1 MKTCGPYQISTFNFG
16 MFRLD
21 GGAMF
26 GSVPK
31 NLWSKSIPAD
41 QDNCISLATRCL
53 VLRGNGKVAIID
65 VGMGEK
71 WSEKQRSIY
80 GVANTEETS
89 WPITREEVTDVILT
103 HLHFDHAGGITR
115 YLEDSTLVPSF
126 PNAQIHLQKSHWEY
140 AHNPSLKDKA
150 SYISEN
156 IAPLSSLPLLL
167 HDGPTEILPSVWAHP
182 VHGHT
187 KGQQW
192 IEVRGNER
200 SILVTTDV
208 VPTSHHIPLPY
219 HMGYD
224 LCAETIL
231 REKEAFLEFA
241 LRGNHILFFEHDPEI
256 EAVTVTKNDKGK
268 FTVSEKIVLG

>member
-1 MKTCGPYQISTFNFG
+1 

-31 NLWSKSIPAD
+31 NLWSKSISAD
-41 QDNCISLATRCL
+41 QDNCIPLATRCL
-53 VLRGNGKVAIID
+53 VLRGHGRVIIVD

-71 WSEKQRSIY
+71 WSDKQRSIY
-80 GVANTEETS
+80 GIANTEEDS
-89 WPITREEVTDVILT
+89 WPIAREEVTDVILT

-115 YLEDSTLVPSF
+115 YSSEGNLIPTF
-126 PNAQIHLQKSHWEY
+126 PNARIHLQRSHWEY
-140 AHNPSLKDKA
+140 AHNPSQKDKA
-150 SYISEN
+150 SYLREN
-156 IAPLSSLPLLL
+156 ITPLSSLSLVL
-167 HDGPTEILPSVWAHP
+167 HDGPTEIIPSVWGYP
-182 VHGHT
+182 VDGHT

-192 IEVRGNER
+192 IEVRGGDR

-208 VPTSHHIPLPY
+208 VPTTHHIPIPY

-231 REKEAFLEFA
+231 REKEAFLDFA
-241 LRGNHILFFEHDPEI
+241 FSGNHVLFFEHDPEI
-256 EAVTVTKNDKGK
+256 EAVTISKNEKGQFIIK
-268 FTVSEKIVLG
+268 EKLKLG

>member
-1 MKTCGPYQISTFNFG
+1 MNTFGPYQISTFNFG

-31 NLWSKSIPAD
+31 NLWSKSIPSD
-41 QDNCISLATRCL
+41 QDNCIPLATRCL
-53 VLRGNGKVAIID
+53 VLRGNGRVAIID

-71 WSEKQRSIY
+71 WSDKQKSIY
-80 GVANTEETS
+80 AVANTKEDS

-115 YLEDSTLVPSF
+115 YSEDGSIVPTF
-126 PNAQIHLQKSHWEY
+126 PNARIHLQKSHWEY
-140 AHNPSLKDKA
+140 AHNPSLKDRA
-150 SYISEN
+150 SYIPEN
-156 IAPLSSLPLLL
+156 ITPLTSLSLQL
-167 HDGPTEILPSVWAHP
+167 HEGATEIIPKVWGHP
-182 VHGHT
+182 VDGHT
-187 KGQQW
+187 RGQQW
-192 IEVRGNER
+192 IEVRGDER

-208 VPTSHHIPLPY
+208 VPTTHHIPIPY

-231 REKEAFLEFA
+231 REKEEFLEFA
-241 LRGNHILFFEHDPEI
+241 LKGNHILFFEHDPET
-256 EAVTVTKNDKGK
+256 EAVTIAKNEKGQFVVK
-268 FTVSEKIVLG
+268 EKLTLG

>member
-1 MKTCGPYQISTFNFG
+1 MENFGPYRISTFNFG

-31 NLWSKSIPAD
+31 NLWSKSIAAD
-41 QDNCISLATRCL
+41 LDNCIPLATRCL
-53 VLRGNGKVAIID
+53 VLRGNDRVAIVD

-71 WSEKQRSIY
+71 WSDKQRGIY
-80 GVANTEETS
+80 GVRNTEEHT

-115 YLEDSTLVPSF
+115 YLEDGRLVPSF
-126 PNAQIHLQKSHWEY
+126 PNARIHLQKSHWEY
-140 AHNPSLKDKA
+140 ALSPSLKDKA
-150 SYISEN
+150 SYIAEN
-156 IAPLSSLPLLL
+156 ITPLSSMSLLL
-167 HDGPTEILPSVWAHP
+167 HEGPTEILPSVWAHP
-182 VHGHT
+182 VDGHT

-192 IEVRGNER
+192 IEVRGSER

-208 VPTSHHIPLPY
+208 VPTTHHIPLPY

-231 REKEAFLEFA
+231 REKEAFLDFA
-241 LRGNHILFFEHDPEI
+241 FKGNHILFFEHDPEI
-256 EAVTVTKNDKGK
+256 EAVTITKNEKGQFIVK
-268 FTVSEKIVLG
+268 ETVVFD